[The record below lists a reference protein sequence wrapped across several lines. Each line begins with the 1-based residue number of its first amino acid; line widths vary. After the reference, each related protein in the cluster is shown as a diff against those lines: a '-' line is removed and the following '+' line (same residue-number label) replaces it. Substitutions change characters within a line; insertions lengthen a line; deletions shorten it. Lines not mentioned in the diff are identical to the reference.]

1 VLQSLIAYWLYT
13 RFDMGLVALGWTFF
27 GAQILSGLSLL
38 LAARLAPRLGLVNTM
53 VFSHLIS
60 NVLLIGVALA
70 PSAALAVTLLLARHL
85 LSQMDVPTRQSF
97 LMLAVQDHE
106 REGAASLT
114 NVSRTLA
121 QSISPALSGW
131 VIATGSLA
139 APFLQAGPEDRLRPD
154 ALRDDPPPGDAMT
167 LILTR
172 GDVVALLTLDACIA
186 AVEQAFALQGESRA
200 LGPGILGLHVPDGGF
215 HVKAAGLPL
224 SRLYV
229 AVKVNANFPENGR
242 RRGLPTIQ
250 GVLALSDGESGRPL
264 ALMDSM
270 EITVLRTGA
279 ATAVAAR
286 HLARPDAR
294 TATIVGCGRQGRIQ
308 LAALARVRPLE
319 RAYAVDTA
327 AAVARR
333 FATET
338 SAQLG
343 LDVRPAGSAA
353 EAAPLSDICVTCTPS
368 RHPLLRRE
376 DIAAGPST
384 PRSAPT
390 ARTRSRSIRR

>member
-1 VLQSLIAYWLYT
+1 
-13 RFDMGLVALGWTFF
+13 
-27 GAQILSGLSLL
+27 
-38 LAARLAPRLGLVNTM
+38 
-53 VFSHLIS
+53 
-60 NVLLIGVALA
+60 
-70 PSAALAVTLLLARHL
+70 
-85 LSQMDVPTRQSF
+85 
-97 LMLAVQDHE
+97 
-106 REGAASLT
+106 
-114 NVSRTLA
+114 
-121 QSISPALSGW
+121 
-131 VIATGSLA
+131 
-139 APFLQAGPEDRLRPD
+139 
-154 ALRDDPPPGDAMT
+154 MT

-319 RAYAVDTA
+319 RAYAVDTD

-343 LDVRPAGSAA
+343 LDVRPARSAA

-376 DIAAGPST
+376 DIAAGAFVAAVGADSEDKVEIDPALMAAGTVVVDNLEQCATIGDLHHALACGVLATADVHATLADVVAGRRPGRTSAEEITIFDST
-384 PRSAPT
+384 GVAIEDVAAAVAVYEGALVRGRGVTIDLAG
-390 ARTRSRSIRR
+390 

>member
-1 VLQSLIAYWLYT
+1 
-13 RFDMGLVALGWTFF
+13 
-27 GAQILSGLSLL
+27 
-38 LAARLAPRLGLVNTM
+38 
-53 VFSHLIS
+53 
-60 NVLLIGVALA
+60 
-70 PSAALAVTLLLARHL
+70 
-85 LSQMDVPTRQSF
+85 
-97 LMLAVQDHE
+97 
-106 REGAASLT
+106 
-114 NVSRTLA
+114 
-121 QSISPALSGW
+121 
-131 VIATGSLA
+131 
-139 APFLQAGPEDRLRPD
+139 
-154 ALRDDPPPGDAMT
+154 MT

-308 LAALARVRPLE
+308 LAALARVRLLE
-319 RAYAVDTA
+319 RAYAVDTD

-376 DIAAGPST
+376 DIAAGAFVAAVGADSEDKVEIDPALMAAGTVVVDNLEQCATIGDLHHALACGVLATADVHATLADVVAGRRPGRTSAEEITIFDST
-384 PRSAPT
+384 GVAIEDVAAAVAVYEGAL
-390 ARTRSRSIRR
+390 ARGRGVTIDLAG